1 MTGSTGSLMVERF
14 PRNKSTKLYSVSSR
28 PSGVP
33 AKARSGL
40 VGWIEPG
47 SSALGWQSP
56 LPQRPEVSPK
66 QATPLPLPNRLRQP
80 GYKVKCPAQNKRNDH
95 RHHFPFARQN
105 MKPIITR
112 QLQNN
117 PLQKDGTLFI
127 WIGEGKRLPELVIC
141 DKLGSFAFSQNEDI
155 EVNDVQLEL

>member
-1 MTGSTGSLMVERF
+1 
-14 PRNKSTKLYSVSSR
+14 
-28 PSGVP
+28 
-33 AKARSGL
+33 
-40 VGWIEPG
+40 
-47 SSALGWQSP
+47 
-56 LPQRPEVSPK
+56 
-66 QATPLPLPNRLRQP
+66 
-80 GYKVKCPAQNKRNDH
+80 
-95 RHHFPFARQN
+95 

-117 PLQKDGTLFI
+117 PLQKEGTLFT